1 MTEKEPKFW
10 VDDTLTIHWIHRV
23 LTVFVEEGESKC

>member
-10 VDDTLTIHWIHRV
+10 VDDTLAIHWIHRT
-23 LTVFVEEGESKC
+23 LTVIVEEGEQK

>member
-10 VDDTLTIHWIHRV
+10 VDDTLTIHWVHRI
-23 LTVFVEEGESKC
+23 LTVFIEDKTEQ